1 MVTCEVCGREIF
13 GKPFKAMIGRA
24 KLIVCRECAELGSVS
39 WEVQSKRQRS
49 VGKTA
54 RLPPQVSITKPSA
67 LPLSDD
73 LELVEDFGLRI
84 RASRREAE
92 LSHEDLGRKVGEKTS
107 VLRKIEMGRMTPN
120 HLLAQK
126 LEHVL
131 KVKLLVP
138 PSEPAISRS
147 HLSPPPE
154 VTLGDVVRLKKGKAE
169 EAERR
174 EQS

>member
-24 KLIVCRECAELGSVS
+24 KLVVCRECAELGSVS

-49 VGKTA
+49 VRKTV
-54 RLPPQVSITKPSA
+54 RSPPKVSITKPSA
-67 LPLSDD
+67 LPLSEG
-73 LELVEDFGLRI
+73 LELVEDFGPRI
-84 RASRREAE
+84 RESRREAR
-92 LSHEDLGRKVGEKTS
+92 LSHEDLGRKVGEKIS
-107 VLRKIEMGRMTPN
+107 VLRKIETGRMTPN

-131 KVKLLVP
+131 KVRLLVP
-138 PSEPAISRS
+138 PSEPKVSRS
-147 HLSPPPE
+147 HLSTPPK
-154 VTLGDVVRLKKGKAE
+154 VTLGDIVRLKKGKSE
-169 EAERR
+169 DAERR